1 MEEFINL
8 DDYIDNNITK
18 KKLYQ
23 IQIINN
29 NFIFKHIGNSNTNP
43 PDMII
48 KENFGINNSF
58 NIYSTLYLEDEI
70 LEFKEKIIPLIKIT
84 NNKLNNKYS
93 LCIKYNFKNN
103 INENNNIDNK
113 YELFFVYNDNNNKV
127 ICEPISENEKININ
141 PDNIIEKLFEL
152 IIDTGIVIF

>member
-8 DDYIDNNITK
+8 DDYINDTATQ

-23 IQIINN
+23 IQLLNN
-29 NFIFKHIGNSNTNP
+29 NFIIKHIGNSNTSP

-48 KENFGINNSF
+48 KENFGIDNSF
-58 NIYSTLYLEDEI
+58 NIYSSLYLEDE
-70 LEFKEKIIPLIKIT
+70 LLDYKDKIIPLIKIT

-93 LCIKYNFKNN
+93 LCIKYKDY
-103 INENNNIDNK
+103 INENNTF
-113 YELFFVYNDNNNKV
+113 ELFFVYNVGDKV
-127 ICEPISENEKININ
+127 IYEPIKEEDKKNIN

-152 IIDTGIVIF
+152 VIDAGVVIF

>member
-8 DDYIDNNITK
+8 DDYINDTVDK

-23 IQIINN
+23 IQLLNN
-29 NFIFKHIGNSNTNP
+29 NFIVKHIGNSNTNP

-48 KENFGINNSF
+48 KENFGVDNSF
-58 NIYSTLYLEDEI
+58 NIYSSLYLEDE
-70 LEFKEKIIPLIKIT
+70 LLNYKDKIIPLIKIT

-93 LCIKYNFKNN
+93 LCIKYKDYV
-103 INENNNIDNK
+103 NENNF
-113 YELFFVYNDNNNKV
+113 YELFFVYNVDDKV
-127 ICEPISENEKININ
+127 IYELIKEEDKKNIN

-152 IIDTGIVIF
+152 VIDIGVIIF

>member
-8 DDYIDNNITK
+8 DDYINDNISK

-23 IQIINN
+23 IQLLNN

-48 KENFGINNSF
+48 KENFGLDNSF
-58 NIYSTLYLEDEI
+58 NIYSSLYLEEELFDY
-70 LEFKEKIIPLIKIT
+70 KDKIIPLIKIT
-84 NNKLNNKYS
+84 NNKLNDKYS
-93 LCIKYNFKNN
+93 LCIKYTFEN
-103 INENNNIDNK
+103 INENNNNYD
-113 YELFFVYNDNNNKV
+113 LFFVYNTNDKV
-127 ICEPISENEKININ
+127 ICEPISEGDKQNIN

-152 IIDTGIVIF
+152 IIDIGIVIF

>member
-8 DDYIDNNITK
+8 DNYINDTATQ

-23 IQIINN
+23 IQLLNN
-29 NFIFKHIGNSNTNP
+29 NFIIKHIGNSNTSP

-48 KENFGINNSF
+48 KENFGIDNSF
-58 NIYSTLYLEDEI
+58 NIYSSLYLEDE
-70 LEFKEKIIPLIKIT
+70 LLDYKDKIIPLIKIT

-93 LCIKYNFKNN
+93 LCIKYKDYV
-103 INENNNIDNK
+103 NENNT
-113 YELFFVYNDNNNKV
+113 YELFFVYNDGDKV
-127 ICEPISENEKININ
+127 ICELIKEEDIKNIN

-152 IIDTGIVIF
+152 VIDVGVIIF

>member
-8 DDYIDNNITK
+8 DDYINNDNAIK

-23 IQIINN
+23 IQILNN

-48 KENFGINNSF
+48 KENFGIDNSF
-58 NIYSTLYLEDEI
+58 NIYSSLYLENEI
-70 LEFKEKIIPLIKIT
+70 FEYKEKIIPLIKIT

-93 LCIKYNFKNN
+93 LCIKYSFEN
-103 INENNNIDNK
+103 IDENNNN
-113 YELFFVYNDNNNKV
+113 YNLFFVYNINNKV
-127 ICEPISENEKININ
+127 ICEQISEENKKNIN
-141 PDNIIEKLFEL
+141 PNNIIEKLFEL
-152 IIDTGIVIF
+152 IIDTGIIIF

>member
-8 DDYIDNNITK
+8 DDYINDTATQ

-23 IQIINN
+23 IQLLNN
-29 NFIFKHIGNSNTNP
+29 NFIIKHIGNSNTSP

-48 KENFGINNSF
+48 KENFGVDNSF
-58 NIYSTLYLEDEI
+58 NIYSSLYLEDE
-70 LEFKEKIIPLIKIT
+70 LLDYKDKIIPLIKIT

-93 LCIKYNFKNN
+93 LCIKYKDY
-103 INENNNIDNK
+103 INENNTF
-113 YELFFVYNDNNNKV
+113 ELFFVYNVGDKV
-127 ICEPISENEKININ
+127 IYEPIKEEDKKNIN

-152 IIDTGIVIF
+152 VIDAGVVIF